1 MATGKSVIL
10 QARYPEDLRVVG
22 RALGVNLSEAA
33 VRGVV
38 QAICSAAGITGHDSL
53 SRDMEIALLSTLRSR
68 RDELA
73 SELEEL
79 TEYIS
84 RIEDLE
90 EARKQ
95 QAAERQIEVRR
106 QQEQA
111 ATFEAIAA
119 AKSQFDA
126 ALPSLHDQ
134 DLSALRAALE
144 TGDIGDVAATVAEVL
159 VTRNGLTMPHGADP
173 AQWLVDYMVATRGS
187 A

>member
-1 MATGKSVIL
+1 MTPLTQINI
-10 QARYPEDLRVVG
+10 RVPQEVLDMS
-22 RALGVNLSEAA
+22 RALGVNRTEAA
-33 VRGVV
+33 VRGLIRTV
-38 QAICSAAGITGHDSL
+38 CDAAGSPEAQVISPEVEAAVETYL
-53 SRDMEIALLSTLRSR
+53 ESR
-68 RDELA
+68 RA
-73 SELEEL
+73 SLL
-79 TEYIS
+79 TEVSEIDGLLTAI
-84 RIEDLE
+84 RD
-90 EARKQ
+90 RT
-95 QAAERQIEVRR
+95 AERQQKEVETENEAIR

-134 DLSALRAALE
+134 DISALRAALE
-144 TGDIGDVAATVAEVL
+144 TGDIGDVAATVAETL

>member
-1 MATGKSVIL
+1 MTPLTQINI
-10 QARYPEDLRVVG
+10 RVPQEVLDMS
-22 RALGVNLSEAA
+22 RALGVNRTEAA
-33 VRGVV
+33 VRGLIRTV
-38 QAICSAAGITGHDSL
+38 CDAAGSPEAQVISPEVEAAVETYL
-53 SRDMEIALLSTLRSR
+53 ESR
-68 RDELA
+68 RA
-73 SELEEL
+73 SLL
-79 TEYIS
+79 TEVSEIDGLLTAI
-84 RIEDLE
+84 RD
-90 EARKQ
+90 R
-95 QAAERQIEVRR
+95 AAERQQKEVEKENEAIR

-134 DLSALRAALE
+134 DISALRAALE
-144 TGDIGDVAATVAEVL
+144 TGDIGDVAATVAETL